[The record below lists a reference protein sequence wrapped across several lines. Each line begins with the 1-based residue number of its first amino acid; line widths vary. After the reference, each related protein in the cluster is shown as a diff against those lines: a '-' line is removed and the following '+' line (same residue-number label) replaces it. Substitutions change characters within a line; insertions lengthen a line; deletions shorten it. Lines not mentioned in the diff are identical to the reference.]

1 MKQHLNS
8 LIIALT
14 AIIVC
19 VIATQAYKNRNNKTE
34 TINVTGLGSK
44 DFKSDLIVWSASFDV
59 SNLDLKAASTTLD
72 AHREIVRKFIGDQ
85 GVDSKELIFSAVDMS
100 KQFHTWTD
108 DKGNEHS
115 EFQGY
120 RLSQNVEVSSKDVEK
135 VEKLSREV
143 TQLINEGVEISSY
156 PPAYYYTKLAE
167 LKIEMVAAATED
179 ARTRAEK
186 IAEKAGSSLGKL
198 QNAQMGVFQIVAQNS
213 NDDYGWGGSFDTSSK
228 MKTAN
233 ITMKLV
239 FGID

>member
-1 MKQHLNS
+1 
-8 LIIALT
+8 
-14 AIIVC
+14 
-19 VIATQAYKNRNNKTE
+19 
-34 TINVTGLGSK
+34 
-44 DFKSDLIVWSASFDV
+44 
-59 SNLDLKAASTTLD
+59 
-72 AHREIVRKFIGDQ
+72 
-85 GVDSKELIFSAVDMS
+85 
-100 KQFHTWTD
+100 FHTWTD

-120 RLSQNVEVSSKDVEK
+120 RLSQNVEVNSKDVEK

-143 TQLINEGVEISSY
+143 TQLINLGVEISSY

-239 FGID
+239 FEID